1 MIIYDMKQALTDKSI
16 KWPDNVIYG
25 TKKFYLMNK
34 KKDLTNI
41 KHNILNY
48 YCINHRYKSN
58 VIKNAKKCNSKI
70 QYKKKEDEF

>member
-1 MIIYDMKQALTDKSI
+1 MKKAITDKSI

-48 YCINHRYKSN
+48 YCINHIYKSN
-58 VIKNAKKCNSKI
+58 VIKMQKNVI
-70 QYKKKEDEF
+70 QKYNIKKKKMNFN